1 MRLQFFIIFIK
12 QRLNII
18 FIESNIELINKINTK
33 IEIEIEI
40 LKYIY
45 FFAFNTSLLLKEL
58 LLNLIILY
66 RYLI

>member
-18 FIESNIELINKINTK
+18 FIEFNIELIDKIN
-33 IEIEIEI
+33 IEIKIKIEI
-40 LKYIY
+40 LKDIY
-45 FFAFNTSLLLKEL
+45 FFAFNIFFLLKEL

-66 RYLI
+66 